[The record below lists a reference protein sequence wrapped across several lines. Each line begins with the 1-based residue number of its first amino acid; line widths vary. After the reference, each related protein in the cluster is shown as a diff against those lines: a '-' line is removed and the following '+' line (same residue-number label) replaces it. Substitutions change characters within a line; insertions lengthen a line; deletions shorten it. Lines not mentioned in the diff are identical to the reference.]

1 MTAYDL
7 LYGDRQAVFTPLLI
21 DATVTTANNIK
32 WEDGTTDN
40 HANRLA
46 WAVQV
51 SADPRAMAMALRGFV
66 AAYVVSQGGN
76 LDAAAVQTGVDGSI
90 ASVIPAAA

>member
-1 MTAYDL
+1 MTAYEL
-7 LYGDRQAVFTPLLI
+7 LYGDRQALFVPLLI
-21 DATVTTANNIK
+21 EAVVTAANNIK

-51 SADPRAMAMALRGFV
+51 SAEPRAMAMALRGFV

-76 LDAAAVQTGVDGSI
+76 LDTATVQAGVDGSI
-90 ASVIPAAA
+90 VSVIPAAA